1 MNTQRAQMILDNFLG
16 KKVLVVGDVM
26 LDEYVWGKVS
36 RVSPEA
42 PVMVVDADSHTF
54 VPGGAANVVNNVC
67 ALGAKA
73 FIAGI
78 IGEDGAATTLKE
90 KLTEEGADVAGLVAV
105 ADRPTTLK
113 TRVIAHTQQGSQQV
127 VRVDH
132 ERRDNISPAI
142 QARLLDFLLAA
153 IPECDALLLSDYQ
166 KGLLV
171 RDVVGKTVAAGRQ
184 HGKVITGN
192 LKPKGI
198 GSHCHLTMITLNVFE
213 AGEASGLLLGDGG
226 SADEGTLH
234 EAGRML
240 LRKSGADN
248 VLITRGAHGL
258 TLFSADGDIV
268 SLPAHPVEV
277 FDGTGAGDTTITTLT
292 LALAA
297 GATPEEA
304 VTLANAAGAV
314 VVRKL
319 GVATATRAEILAQ
332 VSLG

>member
-1 MNTQRAQMILDNFLG
+1 MNAERAQEILNGFEG
-16 KKVLVVGDVM
+16 KRILVVGDVM
-26 LDEYVWGKVS
+26 LDEYVWGRVS

-42 PVMVVDADSHTF
+42 PVMIVDADSHTF

-73 FIAGI
+73 LIAGI
-78 IGEDGAATTLKE
+78 LGNDSAAITLKE
-90 KLTEEGADVAGLVAV
+90 KLMEEGADVAGLVAV
-105 ADRPTTLK
+105 HDRPTTLK
-113 TRVIAHTQQGSQQV
+113 TRVIAHTQQGAQQV

-132 ERRDNISPAI
+132 ERRDAISADI
-142 QARLLDFLLAA
+142 RQSLLSFLNSV
-153 IPECDALLLSDYQ
+153 IDDCDALLLSDYQ
-166 KGLLV
+166 KGLLGRELV
-171 RDVVGKTVAAGRQ
+171 KSIVQTGRDAGKI
-184 HGKVITGN
+184 ITGN

-198 GSHCHLTMITLNVFE
+198 GGHCRLTMMTLNVFE

-226 SADEGTLH
+226 SDPGTLH

-248 VLITRGAHGL
+248 VLITRGAHGVS
-258 TLFSADGDIV
+258 LFSSDGTSFD
-268 SLPAHPVEV
+268 LPAHPVEV

-292 LALAA
+292 LALAS
-297 GATPEEA
+297 GATPTEA

-319 GVATATRAEILAQ
+319 GVATATRAEILDCVQ
-332 VSLG
+332 E